1 MKKCDI
7 LIIDDDDEDVEILSD
22 AFKKIGLDKMH
33 YEQSAE
39 KALIYLKGL
48 QNSEDLPKIIITDY
62 YLSGSTG
69 VDFIKLL
76 KGLDAFK
83 HIPVI
88 VLSMQRT
95 EKEIQ
100 KFIEMGA
107 ADYLVK
113 PSTYDDYLKLVG
125 IIKAKIVVQA

>member
-1 MKKCDI
+1 MEKCDI
-7 LIIDDDDEDVEILSD
+7 LIIDDDDDDIEILSD
-22 AFKKIGLDKMH
+22 AFKNIGLNKMH

-39 KALIYLKGL
+39 KALAYLNEL
-48 QNSEDLPKIIITDY
+48 PNSEALPKIIITDY

-69 VDFIKLL
+69 VDFIKHL
-76 KGLDAFK
+76 KEIDVFK
-83 HIPVI
+83 HIPVV

-113 PSTYDDYLKLVG
+113 PSTYDDYLKLAG
-125 IIKAKIVVQA
+125 IIKTKILVQA